1 MSWQDSSRHSSPDE
15 THDLP
20 QHPPDESA
28 LPKRLLWQS
37 MRRGWFGRCPNCGR
51 GKMFRAFLKVADQCP
66 ACREALHHHR
76 ADDAPAYF
84 VILIVGH
91 VVVPLALIV
100 EVAYSPPYW
109 VHAVLWLPL
118 TLGLA
123 IGLLQPV
130 KGAIVGW
137 QWANYMHG
145 FDPNAQDD
153 AQGTRGPAS

>member
-1 MSWQDSSRHSSPDE
+1 MSWHDTSARTAE
-15 THDLP
+15 TASTG
-20 QHPPDESA
+20 HPPDDA
-28 LPKRLLWQS
+28 LPEA
-37 MRRGWFGRCPNCGR
+37 RRCGR
-51 GKMFRAFLKVADQCP
+51 RCGAASSAAARTAAAASCSAPFSRSPTTARSCG
-66 ACREALHHHR
+66 EALHHHR

-91 VVVPLALIV
+91 IVVPLALVV
-100 EVAYSPPYW
+100 EVAFAPPYW
-109 VHAVLWLPL
+109 LHAVLWLPL

-145 FDPNAQDD
+145 FDPQLPKPRPRPVPIRC
-153 AQGTRGPAS
+153 T